1 MVNDETTK
9 SFEANQVPTVLE
21 TLENRITKHSIAELL
36 EGLQD
41 ESGNLSKAPQ
51 VPGEAVALVH
61 RDTEHSISDLL
72 EGLKEKKGPSEGT
85 SRMVCFLHLILT
97 TKEMLSMPTSCSL
110 PLRFRIGR
118 ARSFIQYMPLWMGHL
133 GKMPLTR
140 DFQFS
145 TSIVRMQQKCDR
157 NLGKKEVTGI
167 TTYMLHFQD
176 FYSEIWILKY
186 SSGPLLVVTTKEMV
200 WVTAQR
206 GVKDEQ

>member
-51 VPGEAVALVH
+51 VPGESVALVH
-61 RDTEHSISDLL
+61 GGTEHSISDLL
-72 EGLKEKKGPSEGT
+72 GVLKEKKGPSEGT

-110 PLRFRIGR
+110 PLMLPHWASQIFHPVYPAVDG
-118 ARSFIQYMPLWMGHL
+118 PL
-133 GKMPLTR
+133 GKNGT
-140 DFQFS
+140 D
-145 TSIVRMQQKCDR
+145 
-157 NLGKKEVTGI
+157 
-167 TTYMLHFQD
+167 
-176 FYSEIWILKY
+176 
-186 SSGPLLVVTTKEMV
+186 
-200 WVTAQR
+200 
-206 GVKDEQ
+206 